1 MAAPLTDFG
10 AVLRALLRFG
20 RYASY
25 ALIGITVWFLAL
37 RVAEGVRFFDGI
49 HPALGWVFLVAVLAA
64 CAWFLGRPIARFLR
78 VPVALKPPR
87 LPVSAERTPRDLVR
101 HLVFVE
107 RYVQTL
113 AKNPEWKGAP
123 AEAEAV
129 AAECRALAAR
139 AATAK
144 PADLTALAA
153 EVGAIERRRVGALL
167 APLDAKA
174 SEIIRGEALAVGV
187 ATAVSFNGTVDAFL
201 VLWRNLNLVS
211 RLANLYYGRPGTRG
225 TLSILRDVS
234 AATLA
239 SAYLQDVSEAAGGA
253 LGSVLGKSA
262 GALAGPLLDGAM
274 NAVVTARIGYLAKA
288 RCRAFAAWTERTRM
302 QVLQDALSEA
312 GLVTT
317 GLVGDLIRTVGGGLL
332 RWPGRVLGAA
342 ASTVSGWFR
351 REPTPGGEAAP
362 AGP

>member
-1 MAAPLTDFG
+1 MAAPLQDFG
-10 AVLRALLRFG
+10 SVLRALLRFG

-25 ALIGITVWFLAL
+25 ALIGVTVWFLAL
-37 RVAEGVRFFDGI
+37 RVADGARFFADI
-49 HPALGWVFLVAVLAA
+49 HPALGWAFLAVVLAA

-78 VPVALKPPR
+78 VPVALRPPR
-87 LPVSAERTPRDLVR
+87 LPASAERTPRDLVR

-107 RYVQTL
+107 RYVLSL
-113 AKNPEWKGAP
+113 ARNIEWKGAAP
-123 AEAEAV
+123 EAEAV

-139 AATAK
+139 AATAP
-144 PADLTALAA
+144 PADLPALVL
-153 EVGAIERRRVGALL
+153 EVAVIERRRVGALL
-167 APLDAKA
+167 APLDARA

-225 TLSILRDVS
+225 TLAILRDVS

-253 LGSVLGKSA
+253 LGTMVGKSA

-288 RCRAFAAWTERTRM
+288 RCRAFAAWTERTRV

-312 GLVTT
+312 ALVTT
-317 GLVGDLIRTVGGGLL
+317 GLVGDLLRTVGGGLF
-332 RWPGRVLGAA
+332 RWPGRVFGAVT
-342 ASTVSGWFR
+342 STVSGWFR
-351 REPTPGGEAAP
+351 RDPAPGGEAAP